1 MNFNAIEFL
10 ILFLPI
16 TWLCF
21 RCVKA
26 NLRLLVLLF
35 ASIIFYAFSGLIPL
49 LFMLIAIL
57 IGFIAAVLSNK
68 TSKWLTITLA
78 ILPPLIILFLFKY
91 LNFTLKNIY
100 AGPETRDF
108 FYFFLAVTL
117 PAGISFYTFQIISYN
132 IDVNEKRIKP
142 ENNLIKLA
150 TYISLFPQLI
160 AGPILRYSQIK
171 DQLTNIIS
179 SEKIKPDY
187 RNAFKYLSFGL
198 AGKVFVSDLMNLLI
212 KNKNAFDITID
223 ASKADIFFLINA
235 YSIRIFFDFWAYSL
249 MAIGLAKLF
258 CIELPINFNE
268 PYQSKNPKDFWRR
281 WHITLSSWLRDYV
294 YIKLGG
300 NKNYSK
306 NIIIVFLAC
315 GLWHGAG
322 WSFVLWGAYHAILV
336 IIYHLSRNY
345 WDKLSIVFQVA
356 TTYLLVGI
364 GWPLFFMDI
373 VDYKDMIL
381 TLFNASFLG
390 GIYSL
395 KHWIFITPIMLWVF
409 FSKEKYWLYNKNKH
423 WFFDSPILHS
433 SLLFLALIFS
443 NYSETFIYFR
453 F

>member
-1 MNFNAIEFL
+1 ML
-10 ILFLPI
+10 
-16 TWLCF
+16 
-21 RCVKA
+21 VKQ
-26 NLRLLVLLF
+26 
-35 ASIIFYAFSGLIPL
+35 IF
-49 LFMLIAIL
+49 
-57 IGFIAAVLSNK
+57 
-68 TSKWLTITLA
+68 
-78 ILPPLIILFLFKY
+78 
-91 LNFTLKNIY
+91 
-100 AGPETRDF
+100 
-108 FYFFLAVTL
+108 
-117 PAGISFYTFQIISYN
+117 
-132 IDVNEKRIKP
+132 
-142 ENNLIKLA
+142 
-150 TYISLFPQLI
+150 
-160 AGPILRYSQIK
+160 
-171 DQLTNIIS
+171 
-179 SEKIKPDY
+179 
-187 RNAFKYLSFGL
+187 
-198 AGKVFVSDLMNLLI
+198 
-212 KNKNAFDITID
+212 
-223 ASKADIFFLINA
+223 FFLINA

-373 VDYKDMIL
+373 VDYKDMML

-409 FSKEKYWLYNKNKH
+409 FSKEIYWLYNKNKH